1 MDILL
6 LAQIIL
12 GAVALLA
19 IIWRFVDYLRT
30 KVQDFLQ
37 NVTIS
42 SPQWEEMRKN
52 LENEFK
58 KNSK

>member
-1 MDILL
+1 MDFVF

-12 GAVALLA
+12 GIVALLA

>member
-1 MDILL
+1 MDFIF

-12 GAVALLA
+12 GIVALLA